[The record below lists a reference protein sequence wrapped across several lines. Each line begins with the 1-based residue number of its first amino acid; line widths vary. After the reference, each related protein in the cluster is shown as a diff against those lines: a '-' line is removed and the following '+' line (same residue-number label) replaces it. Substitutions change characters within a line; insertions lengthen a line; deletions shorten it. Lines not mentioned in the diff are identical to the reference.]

1 MPDQTRKLA
10 AIVFTDIVGFT
21 KLSAE
26 NEPAALSLLEK
37 QRELLK
43 PIVEN
48 HSGSWL
54 KEIGDGLL
62 LLFDTTKD
70 AVHCA
75 IEIQNIV
82 KEVDNLN
89 LRIGIHQGEVQF
101 QGNDVVGDD
110 VNIAARVE
118 PFAAEGG
125 IALSDRVNASLAR
138 DPDFETK
145 FLGKPKLKGVGQ
157 DVKVYCITSHGL
169 PETDMSKVSAK
180 LDSEGFKWN
189 VKNTIG
195 IAASMIGL
203 FMLINFMFLRIGFAD
218 EEEVPSIAI
227 LPLDNKGSSDDD
239 FYAYGISSDLISDV
253 ASAGLIRVASLNR
266 IEDLGDI
273 SSEKKAEKLDVRYI
287 AEGTL
292 WKRDSIFQLSM
303 ELYDTK
309 TEKVVWSERWQKN
322 WIELPQIRDL
332 LAENILEKL
341 KVDHTTEVPSY
352 VSNPEAYEYYL
363 KAAYK
368 YAKRENIDDTE
379 IARGLLKKAI
389 ELDDNLIKA
398 KILLGATYVG
408 VGEYDMAMDIYTPA
422 LKQAER
428 NGDKHEIGTS
438 LNNMG
443 IVYWYK
449 RDVDQALDYYEKAL
463 KIREELND
471 KRGIGISLNNLGN
484 VYREK
489 GDLDKT
495 LDCHKRSLKI
505 NEELSYKRGIAHSL
519 HNIGNVYYDKG
530 DIDTALDY
538 YKKALIIKEEIGN
551 KRGVGISSVNIG
563 SMFNDRGDKDTAL
576 DYYEKAVKTF
586 EEIGAKPLKVYGLY
600 GIGLVYQA
608 KGDLDEALDYYEKA
622 LKIREELSDKSGI
635 GSSLN
640 DIGNVYY
647 DKGDYKNA
655 LEYLEKSLS
664 IQKEI
669 GKNKPGLYTIVYLNL
684 TYKQLSKEYNEKEIH
699 SLIQDAENIEYEI
712 NFRIYELLEDN
723 YYLEAAYSQ
732 IQTIVDAMDDEL
744 KQKFLNY
751 PIPKQ
756 IVEKWEKVQS

>member
-1 MPDQTRKLA
+1 
-10 AIVFTDIVGFT
+10 
-21 KLSAE
+21 
-26 NEPAALSLLEK
+26 
-37 QRELLK
+37 
-43 PIVEN
+43 
-48 HSGSWL
+48 
-54 KEIGDGLL
+54 
-62 LLFDTTKD
+62 
-70 AVHCA
+70 
-75 IEIQNIV
+75 
-82 KEVDNLN
+82 
-89 LRIGIHQGEVQF
+89 
-101 QGNDVVGDD
+101 
-110 VNIAARVE
+110 
-118 PFAAEGG
+118 
-125 IALSDRVNASLAR
+125 
-138 DPDFETK
+138 
-145 FLGKPKLKGVGQ
+145 
-157 DVKVYCITSHGL
+157 
-169 PETDMSKVSAK
+169 
-180 LDSEGFKWN
+180 
-189 VKNTIG
+189 
-195 IAASMIGL
+195 MIGL

-449 RDVDQALDYYEKAL
+449 GDVDQALDHYEKAL

-471 KRGIGISLNNLGN
+471 KRGIGSSLNNLGN

-489 GDLDKT
+489 GDLNKT

-608 KGDLDEALDYYEKA
+608 KGDLDEALDHYEKA

-664 IQKEI
+664 IQTEI

-684 TYKQLSKEYNEKEIH
+684 TYKQLNKEYNEKEIH

-744 KQKFLNY
+744 KQKFLKY

-756 IVEKWEKVQS
+756 IIEEWEKVNA